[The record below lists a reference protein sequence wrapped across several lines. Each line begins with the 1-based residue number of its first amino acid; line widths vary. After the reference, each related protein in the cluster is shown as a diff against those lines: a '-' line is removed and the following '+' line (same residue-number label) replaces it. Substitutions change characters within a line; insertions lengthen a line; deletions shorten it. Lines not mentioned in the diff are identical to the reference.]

1 MKSKAFKIIFIG
13 LITIIGIYLFLVIM
27 PIRTTKTMEWWA
39 WQRVNADLQE
49 VFGMETYNKLM
60 HDSMIKGPI
69 IRPIKNGWQF
79 QWYVPLEWG
88 DSASFY
94 KNVYSNPI
102 QVGWREYMSVSTSM
116 NYQTK
121 YLQYL
126 NGFWHFVD
134 ILPYKMR
141 GDTALLANLKLDR
154 SHQLDTDNEYKPI
167 KEKETL
173 YYFLEKGFFRTTK
186 KTNDYS
192 VVEFFEPIGWKFVDE
207 SNKGI
212 NSTNKQYTEKA
223 RIDITEDFN
232 VQITL
237 VDR

>member
-1 MKSKAFKIIFIG
+1 
-13 LITIIGIYLFLVIM
+13 
-27 PIRTTKTMEWWA
+27 
-39 WQRVNADLQE
+39 
-49 VFGMETYNKLM
+49 
-60 HDSMIKGPI
+60 
-69 IRPIKNGWQF
+69 
-79 QWYVPLEWG
+79 
-88 DSASFY
+88 
-94 KNVYSNPI
+94 
-102 QVGWREYMSVSTSM
+102 MSVSTSM

-141 GDTALLANLKLDR
+141 GDTTLLANLKLDR

-192 VVEFFEPIGWKFVDE
+192 VVEFLSQLAGSLLTKTTKGLIPRT
-207 SNKGI
+207 SNTPKRR
-212 NSTNKQYTEKA
+212 E
-223 RIDITEDFN
+223 
-232 VQITL
+232 
-237 VDR
+237 